1 MNNIIFKNGLF
12 GGLIVSASLVAI
24 TLYMK
29 ANPEKVVNMFFGFLS
44 MLLAF
49 LFALQGIKQQR
60 SANNGIISFGKAFKT
75 SFWITFS
82 IATIYVG
89 VWLLIYYNFFPNFAE
104 HYTDMAIKNASPTEV
119 VQVTKDMN
127 NFKEM
132 YKNPLM
138 VIVLTYIEILPLG
151 LIFSL
156 LSAVLIKKK

>member
-1 MNNIIFKNGLF
+1 MNKIILKNGLF
-12 GGLIVSASLVAI
+12 GGLIVAASLVII

-29 ANPEKVVNMFFGFLS
+29 ANPEKVVNMFFGFVS

-49 LFALQGIKQQR
+49 LFAIKGIKQQR

-82 IATIYVG
+82 IATIYVI

-104 HYTDMAIKNASPTEV
+104 HYTDMAIKNASPADV

-127 NFKEM
+127 TFKAM

-138 VIVLTYIEILPLG
+138 VVVLTYAEILPLG

-156 LSAVLIKKK
+156 LSAILIKKK